1 MYRKYMKVN
10 LFNIDF
16 KIDNI
21 CGENKSSANLSDVGN
36 DPNYIFTIDPN
47 FELITLYS
55 SDGGKINVNSWI
67 ECANYVSGGWTN
79 GIFPTVNY
87 EFYFFYFLIF
97 STLSY
102 SVISTIYK
110 KYAN

>member
-1 MYRKYMKVN
+1 MKAT

-16 KIDNI
+16 KIDKI
-21 CGENKSSANLSDVGN
+21 CGENNSLVTLSDVGN
-36 DPNYIFTIDPN
+36 NPNFIFRNDPN

-55 SDGGKINVNSWI
+55 ADGGKINVNSWV

-87 EFYFFYFLIF
+87 ESYFFYFLIF
-97 STLSY
+97 SSLTY
-102 SVISTIYK
+102 SIISNIYK
-110 KYAN
+110 KYAD